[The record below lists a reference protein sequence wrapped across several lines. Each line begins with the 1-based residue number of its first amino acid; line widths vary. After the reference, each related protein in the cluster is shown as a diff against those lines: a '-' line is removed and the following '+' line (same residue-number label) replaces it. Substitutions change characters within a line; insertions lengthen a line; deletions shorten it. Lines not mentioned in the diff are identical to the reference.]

1 MHFNFNSDYF
11 THKNRDGLTLFIHD
25 CFDIEVFQSS
35 HNLQKLSSILDNF
48 AKLEY
53 LVFLSNLNNMDLLQ
67 DVQGSLHSYFKNTGR
82 LYFHVIST
90 YIILWSL
97 MDWKTS
103 TV

>member
-25 CFDIEVFQSS
+25 CFDKEVFQSS
-35 HNLQKLSSILDNF
+35 HNVQKLSSILDNF

-90 YIILWSL
+90 YTI
-97 MDWKTS
+97 
-103 TV
+103 